1 MPSEKLFD
9 LKNIQTTADLDPRY
23 YVIEDTGLAKAVN
36 MAIWLQKPLLVT
48 GAPGTG
54 KTQLAFKVA
63 NELAGMEE
71 KDLNGFAPFLPAP
84 FIFNTKTT
92 SSASDL
98 FYTYDAIGHF
108 QKKSVDQVNSN
119 SALISQA
126 HPFIK
131 LNALGKAILQTYGS
145 AKIASDEKLMELQL
159 LKNYNEIGEVP
170 RSTVVLIDEIDKAPR
185 DFPNDL
191 LNEIEYYEFSINEL
205 NSSLKIKRAPQNE
218 NDPTARIVVIMT
230 SNFEKNLPD
239 AFLRRCLFYH
249 IPSPDEDTLYKIV
262 CSRMEPYLNVIY
274 KNETEQSVKNKFEDL
289 RKKVKNVISQFQQ
302 YKEKMQDKPPSNSE
316 LLEWIK
322 VLEVEGFFTEEV
334 DFLKLSPGQK
344 TILQY
349 TLPIIAKSK
358 DDQEK
363 IALS

>member
-1 MPSEKLFD
+1 MPAEKLFD
-9 LKNIQTTADLDPRY
+9 LKNIQTTSDLDPRY
-23 YVIEDTGLAKAVN
+23 YVIEDMSLAKAVN

-63 NELAGMEE
+63 NELANIDA

-92 SSASDL
+92 SNASDL

-108 QKKSVDQVNSN
+108 QKKSVDQVNN
-119 SALISQA
+119 NTAMISQA

-131 LNALGKAILQTYGS
+131 LNALGKAILQTYGKT
-145 AKIASDEKLMELQL
+145 KIAADDKLLEMTL
-159 LKNYNEIGEVP
+159 LKNYEELEDAP
-170 RSTVVLIDEIDKAPR
+170 QSTVVLIDEIDKAPR

-205 NSSLKIKRAPQNE
+205 NSSLKIKRAPQKENE
-218 NDPTARIVVIMT
+218 ATARIVVIMT

-262 CSRMEPYLNVIY
+262 CSRMEPYLKAIY
-274 KNETEQSVKNKFEDL
+274 KNETAQSVENKFDDL
-289 RKKVKNVISQFQQ
+289 KKKVKNVIAEFQQ
-302 YKEKMQDKPPSNSE
+302 YKERMPDKPPSNSE

-322 VLEVEGFFTEEV
+322 VLEVEGFFAEDV
-334 DFLKLSPGQK
+334 DFLKLSPNQK
-344 TILQY
+344 LILQY
-349 TLPIIAKSK
+349 TLPIIAKSN
-358 DDQEK
+358 DDRGK
-363 IALS
+363 IAK

>member
-9 LKNIQTTADLDPRY
+9 LKNIQTTSDLDPRY

-36 MAIWLQKPLLVT
+36 MSIWLQKPLLIT

-63 NELAGMEE
+63 NELAGMNAQ
-71 KDLNGFAPFLPAP
+71 DLNGFAPFGAIP

-92 SSASDL
+92 SNASDL

-108 QKKSVDQVNSN
+108 QKKSVDNVNGN
-119 SALISQA
+119 AAIISQA
-126 HPFIK
+126 HPFIR
-131 LNALGKAILQTYGS
+131 LNALGKAILQTHGK
-145 AKIASDEKLMELQL
+145 AKIAADDKLMELTL
-159 LKNYNEIGEVP
+159 LKNFDDLSDTAG
-170 RSTVVLIDEIDKAPR
+170 SSVVLIDEIDKAPR

-191 LNEIEYYEFSINEL
+191 LNEIEYYEFNINEL
-205 NSSLKIKRAPQNE
+205 SNSPKIQRAPQKDNE
-218 NDPTARIVVIMT
+218 PIARIVVIMT

-249 IPSPDEDTLYKIV
+249 IPSPDEETLHKIV
-262 CSRMEPYLNVIY
+262 CSRMEPYLKAIY
-274 KNETEQSVKNKFEDL
+274 KNETEQSVQLKFNEL
-289 RKKVKNVISQFQQ
+289 KEKVKNVITKFQQ
-302 YKEKMQDKPPSNSE
+302 YKEKMPDKPPSNSE

-322 VLEVEGFFTEEV
+322 VLEVEGFFKEDV
-334 DFLKLSPGQK
+334 DFSKLSQSQK

-358 DDQEK
+358 DDREK
-363 IALS
+363 IAL

>member
-1 MPSEKLFD
+1 MPDKKLFD
-9 LKNIQTTADLDPRY
+9 LKNIQTTSDLDPRY
-23 YVIEDTGLAKAVN
+23 YIIEDASLAKAVN

-63 NELAGMEE
+63 NELSNLDT
-71 KDLNGFAPFLPAP
+71 KDLNGFAPFLPTP

-92 SSASDL
+92 SGASDL

-108 QKKSVDQVNSN
+108 QKRSVDQVNSN
-119 SALISQA
+119 AGLISQA

-131 LNALGKAILQTYGS
+131 LNALGKAILQTYGKT
-145 AKIASDEKLMELQL
+145 KIAADDNLMELQL
-159 LKNYNEIGEVP
+159 LKNFDELGDVP

-205 NSSLKIKRAPQNE
+205 NNSLKIKRAPQKDNV
-218 NDPTARIVVIMT
+218 DAARIVVIMT

-249 IPSPDEDTLYKIV
+249 IPSPDENTLYKIV
-262 CSRMEPYLNVIY
+262 CARMEPYLHALY
-274 KNETEQSVKNKFEDL
+274 KNETEQSVQNKFDDL
-289 RKKVKNVISQFQQ
+289 KKKVKNVISEFQQ
-302 YKEKMQDKPPSNSE
+302 YKERMPDKPPSNSE

-322 VLEVEGFFTEEV
+322 VLEVEGFFAEDV
-334 DFLKLSPGQK
+334 DFLKLSGNQK
-344 TILQY
+344 LILQY
-349 TLPIIAKSK
+349 TLPILAKSN
-358 DDQEK
+358 DDREK
-363 IALS
+363 ISK